1 MLLTFSFPTQQWAH
15 PRWCHRSRRFR
26 TTYKTH
32 FKSDQALHQSTTL
45 LVCYPD
51 LQLVILVAILVLR
64 QIGWLAI
71 HDMPSSELTDPNAND
86 HPIGRGPKM
95 KNSRIDK

>member
-1 MLLTFSFPTQQWAH
+1 M
-15 PRWCHRSRRFR
+15 
-26 TTYKTH
+26 
-32 FKSDQALHQSTTL
+32 
-45 LVCYPD
+45 
-51 LQLVILVAILVLR
+51 LVAILVLR
-64 QIGWLAI
+64 EIGWLAV